1 VADEYHYGKVTI
13 DLLKAA
19 EERFPSLSEAER
31 CMISAVDGNAAICSN
46 SSSDFDAMNDPRNGA
61 NWGPPR
67 TIDPEVIRWLCAQAT
82 TLGRSPNSPID
93 VYAAKISGVLDLS
106 GAVIPCPLSFRRC
119 AFVDEIWLKNAKV
132 PSLILTGSWTRTIL
146 ANGMEVA
153 GNVLL
158 NEGFHSKGQV
168 LLRDAKIGGNLRT
181 EDARFEYEKGDVAHS
196 ISENSLGC
204 DRIRVNGSI
213 WLSKPGHGSVFKGEV
228 GLGSAFVGSNLEC
241 DDSKFENPGLFAI
254 RADGITVVGSV
265 FLRGKFSSKG
275 AVRLLNAK
283 MRVLDCT
290 AGTFEGDGKIAL
302 IAEEATISGK
312 AIFEEAV
319 IKGGAALLRSV
330 AAGDI
335 SFRAAELTSVDLRYA
350 TIHRALRLKNIV
362 NPQHSRWDLRNAS
375 VDSLDDDGKS
385 WPNPG
390 NLRLDGFSYERFGS
404 LDFQDDSATLRPD
417 LKARLGW
424 LRLDTSNPPR
434 AYRNLASAYSKTGET
449 LNSRETLFHL
459 EDLLHRRR
467 IKEARCAVMKVI
479 AGAWGQCLKVTI
491 GYGYRLWLSLCWLA
505 LLCAVG
511 WTISCWGHSSNLIVP
526 TDKDAYAYSLQH
538 GDVPDYY
545 PHFNALRFTIEQ
557 SLPAIN
563 LGISSSWSAD
573 GAPQNSER
581 PRFATG
587 IRAWFFVQ
595 RLFGWLLSIFFI
607 VGITGLAKSDK

>member
-1 VADEYHYGKVTI
+1 
-13 DLLKAA
+13 
-19 EERFPSLSEAER
+19 
-31 CMISAVDGNAAICSN
+31 MISAVDGKAAICNN
-46 SSSDFDAMNDPRNGA
+46 SSSESDAMNDPQNGA
-61 NWGPPR
+61 NWGPSR
-67 TIDPEVIRWLCAQAT
+67 TIDPKVISWLCAQAA

-119 AFVDEIWLKNAKV
+119 VFVDEIWLKNAKV
-132 PSLILTGSWTRTIL
+132 PSLILTGCWTRTIL
-146 ANGMEVA
+146 ADGIDVA

-158 NEGFHSKGQV
+158 NQGFHSKGQV

-181 EDARFEYEKGDVAHS
+181 EDSRFEYEQGDESHS
-196 ISENSLGC
+196 SSENSLGC
-204 DRIRVNGSI
+204 DRIRVNGSVF
-213 WLSKPGHGSVFKGEV
+213 LSKPGHGSTFKGEV
-228 GLGSAFVGSNLEC
+228 GLASAFVGSNLEC

-254 RADGITVVGSV
+254 RADRLTVVGSV

-275 AVRLLNAK
+275 AVRLLNAQ
-283 MRVLDCT
+283 MGVLDCT
-290 AGTFEGDGKIAL
+290 GGTFDGDGKIAL
-302 IAEEATISGK
+302 TAEAATISGY
-312 AIFEEAV
+312 AVFEGIV
-319 IKGGAALLRSV
+319 IKGGAALLRGV
-330 AAGDI
+330 VTGDVT
-335 SFRAAELTSVDLRYA
+335 FRAAELTFVDLRYA
-350 TIHRALRLKNIV
+350 TIRRALRSKRIV

-375 VDSLDDDGKS
+375 ADSIDDDEES

-390 NLRLDGFSYERFGS
+390 NLLLDGFTYDRLGS
-404 LDFQDDSATLRPD
+404 VTSDYQDDSAICPTN

-424 LRLDTSNPPR
+424 LKLDTSNPPR
-434 AYRNLASAYSKTGET
+434 AYKELASAYSKAGET

-467 IKEARCAVMKVI
+467 IKEARCVAMKV
-479 AGAWGQCLKVTI
+479 AAWAWSQWLRVTI
-491 GYGYRLWLSLCWLA
+491 GYGYRLRMSLYWLA
-505 LLCAVG
+505 LFCAVG
-511 WTISCWGHSSNLIVP
+511 WAISCWGHSSKLIVP

-538 GDVPDYY
+538 GDVPEYY

-573 GAPQNSER
+573 GAPQNSEC
-581 PRFATG
+581 PGFATG